1 MATASLV
8 LDNVRL
14 FPRTADAPTTR
25 LTITDGIITS
35 TDRSPIPDGAIVE
48 DCRGALVMPSLGD
61 VHAHLDSNRLDLPFR
76 PHTSDGS
83 LIGLITNDVE
93 NWRTAEKSITWRTN
107 NALDRI
113 LASGA
118 TTIRSHA
125 QVDPQ
130 TQLDRFHAVLD
141 ARERHSNAVDMQ
153 IVAFP
158 QLGIVRAPGALDLM
172 RAALAEGA
180 DLIGGIDPCG
190 LEKDPVTHLN
200 AVFSLAEDTG
210 KGIDI
215 HLHERGSLGAF
226 TLGLIAERTHALG
239 MEGKVTVS
247 HCFALASQESNRERD
262 ELISLLADADIA
274 VTTIAPAG
282 GVLPVHALREAGV
295 RVGLGEDGMRD
306 YWSPYGTADVLD
318 RTWQLAFTQ
327 GAREDADVELMVK
340 IASLGSR
347 SILSGCDY
355 AASDTGLEVGQPGS
369 VVVIDAETVTSAV
382 MDRVPR
388 QLVVHRG
395 RVVARDNNP
404 LNSGAAQIDDLAED
418 R

>member
-1 MATASLV
+1 MPHSPLV

-14 FPRTADAPTTR
+14 FPRTGDEKLTR
-25 LTITDGIITS
+25 LEIINTYITDIGGE
-35 TDRSPIPDGAIVE
+35 IPPGATVE
-48 DCRGALVMPSLGD
+48 DCQGALVLPSLGD

-93 NWRTAEKSITWRTN
+93 NWRSAEKSITWRTN

-113 LASGA
+113 IASGA

-125 QVDPQ
+125 QVDPRSK
-130 TQLDRFHAVLD
+130 LDRFHAVLD
-141 ARERHSNAVDMQ
+141 ARERHVDTVDMQ

-158 QLGIVRAPGALDLM
+158 QLGIVRAPGAIDLC
-172 RAALAEGA
+172 RQALEEGA

-190 LEKDPVTHLN
+190 LDKDPVNHLN
-200 AVFSLAEDTG
+200 AIFDLAEQTG

-226 TLGLIAERTHALG
+226 TLGLIAERARALG

-247 HCFALASQESNRERD
+247 HCFALASQESIRERD
-262 ELISLLADADIA
+262 ELITLLASADIA
-274 VTTIAPAG
+274 VTTIAPSG
-282 GVLPVHALREAGV
+282 GALPIRALREAGV

-306 YWSPYGTADVLD
+306 YWSPYGSADVLD

-327 GAREDADVELMVK
+327 GARRDEDIELMVK
-340 IASLGSR
+340 VASLGAR
-347 SILSGCDY
+347 SLFTGSDY
-355 AASDTGLEVGQPGS
+355 SATDTGLSIGERGN

-382 MDRVPR
+382 MDRPPR
-388 QLVVHRG
+388 RLVVYRG
-395 RVVARDNNP
+395 RIVARD
-404 LNSGAAQIDDLAED
+404 GQILTPSTTGLE
-418 R
+418 

>member
-1 MATASLV
+1 MPHSPLV

-14 FPRTADAPTTR
+14 FPRTGDEKLTR
-25 LTITDGIITS
+25 LEIINTYITDIGGE
-35 TDRSPIPDGAIVE
+35 IPPGATVE
-48 DCRGALVMPSLGD
+48 DCQGALVLPSLGD

-93 NWRTAEKSITWRTN
+93 NWRSAEKSITWRTN

-113 LASGA
+113 IASGA

-125 QVDPQ
+125 QVDPRSK
-130 TQLDRFHAVLD
+130 LDRFHAVLD
-141 ARERHSNAVDMQ
+141 ARERHVDTVDMQ

-158 QLGIVRAPGALDLM
+158 QLGIVRAPGAIDLC
-172 RAALAEGA
+172 RQALEEGA

-190 LEKDPVTHLN
+190 LDKDPVNHLN
-200 AVFSLAEDTG
+200 AIFDLAEQTG

-226 TLGLIAERTHALG
+226 TLGLIAERTRALG

-247 HCFALASQESNRERD
+247 HCFALASQESIRERD
-262 ELISLLADADIA
+262 ELITLLASADIA
-274 VTTIAPAG
+274 VTTIAPSG
-282 GVLPVHALREAGV
+282 GALPIRALREAGV

-306 YWSPYGTADVLD
+306 YWSPYGSADVLD

-327 GAREDADVELMVK
+327 GARRDEDIELMVK
-340 IASLGSR
+340 VASLGAR
-347 SILSGCDY
+347 SLFTGSDY
-355 AASDTGLEVGQPGS
+355 SATDTGLSIGERGN

-382 MDRVPR
+382 MDRPPR
-388 QLVVHRG
+388 RLVVYRG
-395 RVVARDNNP
+395 RIVARD
-404 LNSGAAQIDDLAED
+404 GQILTPSTTGLE
-418 R
+418 